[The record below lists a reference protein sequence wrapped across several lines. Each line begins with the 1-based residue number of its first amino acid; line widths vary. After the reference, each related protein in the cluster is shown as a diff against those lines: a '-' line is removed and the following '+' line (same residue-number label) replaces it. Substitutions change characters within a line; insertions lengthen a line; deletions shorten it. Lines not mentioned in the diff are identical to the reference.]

1 MVLDSMECFE
11 QATEDI
17 ADRDHR
23 DLSILV
29 VDDERL
35 IRDVL
40 TIALEHRLPGV
51 RVDVAPNLA
60 GALEHLERRPGTDIV
75 VLDYKMPDMRGLASV
90 ARVVRGAPRGRVVVL
105 SGHVTSDLASD
116 LERVG
121 VSAALT
127 KDVGMAELASKV
139 IEVVE
144 GARFFDLPNPVDRS
158 SRIQAQFGL
167 SKREAEIF
175 LRIVNGERN
184 ADMAHKLGI
193 SESTVR
199 VHVYNVFKKLGVT
212 SRIEAFNC
220 WQAAGNGK
228 PKDG

>member
-1 MVLDSMECFE
+1 MVLDSLEAIDQE
-11 QATEDI
+11 TEDI
-17 ADRDHR
+17 GGRDFR

-40 TIALEHRLPGV
+40 TMALEQRLSGV
-51 RVDVAPNLA
+51 RVDTAPNLA
-60 GALEHLERRPGTDIV
+60 GALEHLERRPETNVV

-90 ARVVRGAPRGRVVVL
+90 SRVVRSAARGRVLVL
-105 SGHVTSDLASD
+105 SGHVNSDLAND
-116 LERVG
+116 LSRVG

-127 KDVGMAELASKV
+127 KDVGMSELASKIV
-139 IEVVE
+139 DVVE
-144 GARFFDLPNPVDRS
+144 GARFFDLPSPVDRT

-175 LRIVNGERN
+175 RRIVNGDRN
-184 ADMAHKLGI
+184 ADIAHKLGI

-220 WQAAGNGK
+220 WNAGGNGK
-228 PKDG
+228 SKSG